1 MSANSRPAIAVI
13 TAAVLTCFAAAAAA
27 AEASSEP
34 AQTPSAVNVAAG
46 ENVAAGDLSLKTDTE
61 LTELTAQWSTLSPGE
76 RRHLLAEVTRRM
88 AANRNARAKVGVQ
101 VQRRYGRVVR
111 KQDGSVV
118 VQTRVVQMR
127 PRPDGA
133 TAVRGRVTFGIGFE
147 QRSKSRQAN
156 PVREPAPQRREGS
169 GAPAVTVSQPSN
181 ADPQQ

>member
-13 TAAVLTCFAAAAAA
+13 TAAVLACFASAATA

-34 AQTPSAVNVAAG
+34 AQTPTAV
-46 ENVAAGDLSLKTDTE
+46 NVAAGDLSLKTDTE

-147 QRSKSRQAN
+147 QRSKSRKAS
-156 PVREPAPQRREGS
+156 PVREPAPQRVPVFQS
-169 GAPAVTVSQPSN
+169 LPAPTFTAFT
-181 ADPQQ
+181 